1 MPKKKSVSKNNK
13 VKKSKWF
20 KRFKTSWKKTLIIVL
35 LVLAVLTGLYFLK
48 GFFIAAVVNGKPIS
62 RWSLDRDL
70 ERAAGSQIL
79 NTKIAETLVLQE
91 TKRQKVTVTDEETNQ
106 EVEKLNNQLKAQGQD
121 LDSIL
126 ALQGQSKKE
135 FLKQIKIQLL
145 VEKILGKDI
154 EITEEEIADYFNE
167 NAALFEDGTTLAG
180 EKENIRQTLFEN
192 KLTEKIQPWLQD
204 LQDKANIL
212 YFVKF

>member
-1 MPKKKSVSKNNK
+1 MLGKKKSKKRVSIIAKL
-13 VKKSKWF
+13 
-20 KRFKTSWKKTLIIVL
+20 KRSWKKTLIITL
-35 LVLAVLTGLYFLK
+35 LVLIVLTGLYFLK
-48 GFFIAAVVNGKPIS
+48 GFFIAAMVNGKPIS

-91 TKRQKVTVTDEETNQ
+91 AKRQKIVVSEEEINQ
-106 EVEKLNNQLKAQGQD
+106 EVKKLDNQLQAQGQD
-121 LDSIL
+121 LDAIL

-135 FLKQIKIQLL
+135 FLRQIKIQLL
-145 VEKILGKDI
+145 VEKMLGKDI
-154 EITEEEIADYFNE
+154 ETTEEEIADYFQE
-167 NAALFEDGTTLAG
+167 NKALFDEGATLAS

-204 LQDKANIL
+204 LQSKAKVL